1 MRAMIQELFMER
13 NTMSMVTDR
22 LVSLG
27 RGVAMAGVVGILAG
41 CATSYAPSNAMTGL
55 TRDELIAHL
64 GAPDPMP
71 TDLSAATRLDFPRG
85 PYGRHTYAVYFSP
98 EGRMTGFRQIL
109 NEENFAMI
117 KPGMS
122 AAEVVALIGI
132 SRNTFGLA
140 RNRGYVW
147 SYRYITPL
155 CQWFQIEFTQEST
168 VRSTGFGLPPE
179 CRPRVPAGF

>member
-1 MRAMIQELFMER
+1 MIQELFMER
-13 NTMSMVTDR
+13 NTMRRMIDR

-27 RGVAMAGVVGILAG
+27 RGLAIVSALVIFAG
-41 CATSYAPSNAMTGL
+41 CATSYAPSNTMTGL
-55 TRDELIAHL
+55 TRDEVIARL
-64 GAPDPMP
+64 GAPDPTP
-71 TDLSAATRLDFPRG
+71 ADLSSAARLDFPRG

-98 EGRMTGFRQIL
+98 EGRVTEFQQLL
-109 NEENFAMI
+109 NEENFSKI
-117 KPGMS
+117 KPGMNVG
-122 AAEVVALIGI
+122 EVVHLIGI

-155 CQWFQIEFTQEST
+155 CQWFQIEFTQENT
-168 VRSTGFGLPPE
+168 VRSTGYGLPPE